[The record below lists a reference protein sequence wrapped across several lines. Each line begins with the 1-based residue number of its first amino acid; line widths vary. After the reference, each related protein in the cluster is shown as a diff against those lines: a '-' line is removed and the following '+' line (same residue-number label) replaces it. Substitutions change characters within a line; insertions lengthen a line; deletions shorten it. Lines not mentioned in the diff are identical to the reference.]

1 MKRRYGIKLLA
12 RLAFVVCT
20 VLGVSSR
27 AQASETFWIEGE
39 AGRGGANAK
48 ITSPLLIKDDNA
60 ASNGSYIEVLAGN
73 DSKTTMPA
81 SEGVTS
87 LNFITEGSGTFRIW
101 ARVQAPTD
109 GDDSFWVKMDNG
121 SAIKWNEIPLGS
133 SWHWVLVKAEGAS
146 NPATFSLS
154 AGAHT
159 LNIAYREDGT
169 RLDAVVVTSD
179 NAFDPTAP
187 LTGAPATPILDPN
200 FDAATSTTV
209 LMSWNSVPGAQS
221 YTVRREGN
229 IVATGVTGHTF
240 TSSMGGCFTV
250 VAVASTGTSADQ
262 GGFGQCISLQGF
274 IIRATPTDI
283 WMSATAPMSVAT
295 GQLATDPGTA
305 ESLFVVPAHGRG
317 RLDFR
322 VAATQ
327 QIKVWAITVAPDVNN
342 DSFWVRVD
350 QGTWIRWNGF
360 PNGEC
365 DDVHDSQAPGVPPV
379 IFNLS
384 AGSHFVEFAYRE
396 VGAKFHH
403 LAVAEQNNAFPCAD

>member
-1 MKRRYGIKLLA
+1 MKRRSGTKLLA

-20 VLGVSSR
+20 VLGVSSL

-60 ASNGSYIEVLAGN
+60 ASNGSYLEVLAGN

-179 NAFDPTAP
+179 NAFDPTAT
-187 LTGAPATPILDPN
+187 LTGAPATPILDGN

-209 LMSWNSVPGAQS
+209 MVSWNAVPGAQS

-240 TSSMGGCFTV
+240 TSSTGGCYSV
-250 VAVASTGTSADQ
+250 VAVASTGTSAEQ
-262 GGFGQCISLQGF
+262 GFGQCPSTQGF

-295 GQLATDPGTA
+295 GQLATQPGTA
-305 ESLFVVPAHGRG
+305 ESLFVVPAQGRG

-322 VAATQ
+322 VAAAQ
-327 QIKVWAITVAPDVNN
+327 QMKVWALTTAPDVDN

-350 QGTWIRWNGF
+350 QGAWIRWNGF

-365 DDVHDSQAPGVPPV
+365 DDFTTRRRP
-379 IFNLS
+379 
-384 AGSHFVEFAYRE
+384 
-396 VGAKFHH
+396 
-403 LAVAEQNNAFPCAD
+403 AFLR

>member
-1 MKRRYGIKLLA
+1 
-12 RLAFVVCT
+12 
-20 VLGVSSR
+20 
-27 AQASETFWIEGE
+27 
-39 AGRGGANAK
+39 
-48 ITSPLLIKDDNA
+48 
-60 ASNGSYIEVLAGN
+60 
-73 DSKTTMPA
+73 
-81 SEGVTS
+81 
-87 LNFITEGSGTFRIW
+87 
-101 ARVQAPTD
+101 
-109 GDDSFWVKMDNG
+109 
-121 SAIKWNEIPLGS
+121 
-133 SWHWVLVKAEGAS
+133 VLVKAEGAS

-200 FDAATSTTV
+200 FDAVVSTTV
-209 LMSWNSVPGAQS
+209 MLSWNAVPGAQS
-221 YTVRREGN
+221 YTVRREGD

-240 TSSMGGCFTV
+240 TSSTAGCFTV

-274 IIRATPTDI
+274 IIRATPADI

-295 GQLATDPGTA
+295 GELATQPGTA

-322 VAATQ
+322 LAAAQ
-327 QIKVWAITVAPDVNN
+327 QIKVWAITLAPDVDN
-342 DSFWVRVD
+342 DSFWVRID

-360 PNGEC
+360 PNAEC

-379 IFNLS
+379 IFSLS

-403 LAVAEQNNAFPCAD
+403 LAVAESNNAFPCAD

>member
-1 MKRRYGIKLLA
+1 MRRGCGIKVIA
-12 RLAFVVCT
+12 RSTLVLCAG
-20 VLGVSSR
+20 LGVSGL
-27 AQASETFWIEGE
+27 AQAAETFWIEGE
-39 AGRGGANAK
+39 AGRGGANGK

-87 LNFITEGSGTFRIW
+87 LNFITNGSGTFRIW

-121 SAIKWNEIPLGS
+121 SAIKWNEIPLGG
-133 SWHWVLVKAEGAS
+133 SWHWVLVKAEGAT

-159 LNIAYREDGT
+159 LRVAYREDGT

-179 NAFDPTAP
+179 NAFDPTAT
-187 LTGAPATPILDPN
+187 LAGAPATPILDPN

-209 LMSWNSVPGAQS
+209 MLSWNSVPGAQS

-229 IVATGVTGHTF
+229 VVATGVTGHTF
-240 TSSMGGCFTV
+240 TSSTGGCFTV
-250 VAVASTGTSADQ
+250 VAVAATGTSAEQ
-262 GGFGQCISLQGF
+262 QFGQCPGLQGF
-274 IIRATPTDI
+274 ILRANPADI

-295 GQLATDPGTA
+295 GQLATQPGTP
-305 ESLFVVPAHGRG
+305 ESLFVVPTHGRG

-322 VAATQ
+322 VAAAQ
-327 QIKVWAITVAPDVNN
+327 QIKIWALTTAPDVNN

-350 QGTWIRWNGF
+350 QGTWIRWNEF

-379 IFNLS
+379 TFSLG

-396 VGAKFHH
+396 IGAKFDH
-403 LAVAEQNNAFPCAD
+403 LALAEPNNAAPCSD